1 MLRHLDRKMTDL
13 TPNSTFLIA
22 GIVFITIAVIGQSK
36 LAFIEINPGC
46 FGRILALFIGVSSLL
61 YALGILN
68 FSAENL
74 DLLRNSLTEE
84 IKQRISQINEILQGS

>member
-1 MLRHLDRKMTDL
+1 MIDL
-13 TPNSTFLIA
+13 TPNSTFLIT

-46 FGRILALFIGVSSLL
+46 FGRILALLIGISLLL

-68 FSAENL
+68 FSTVNL
-74 DLLRNSLTEE
+74 DLLRTFLTEQ
-84 IKQRISQINEILQGS
+84 IKQSISSINDLLQGL